1 MLSLVSRIAHW
12 LTSPQLAFSFGEPIF
27 RLAGRRKAAPDVILP
42 EVRNVLVVR
51 LDEIGDVVL
60 TIPMLRELRRNLPA
74 ARITLLV
81 SPHVANLLETCPYVN
96 EVLVYECR
104 TEHRRWQRFWQHF
117 SAIRFA
123 RRHLWNRHFDLAL
136 LPRWD
141 VDQDHSAFVAYFSG
155 AIWRAAYSET
165 VNEQKQRLNR
175 SQDLLLTH
183 SFDERVSR
191 HEVEYGLGIIR
202 ELGAE
207 VQNDHLELWP
217 DAEDVLFASKT
228 LPKSGSDSY
237 IALCPSGGTSQLKQW
252 PVGNFI
258 QLGRRL
264 QDEHK
269 ARLVLVGG
277 AGDETL
283 GAELQ
288 RGLGAA
294 AINLIGRTTLRQLA
308 ALLGQCKLFVGN
320 DTGPM
325 HIAAAAGIPVVA
337 VFGSSC
343 HHRFHPWSEK
353 HRVVANVL
361 PCSPCA
367 NEPHRDRCVQCV
379 FDHPKC
385 LRELPP
391 EGVMAAINEL
401 LDQSGA
407 VKSHS
412 GESVNA

>member
-12 LTSPQLAFSFGEPIF
+12 LTSPQVAFRVCEPIF
-27 RLAGRRKAAPDVILP
+27 RLAGRRKTSPAEILP
-42 EVRNVLVVR
+42 EVRNALVVR

-60 TIPMLRELRRNLPA
+60 TIPLLRELRRNLPA
-74 ARITLLV
+74 ARITLV
-81 SPHVANLLETCPYVN
+81 VAPHVANLLETCPYVN

-104 TEHRRWQRFWQHF
+104 TEHRRWQRLWQHL
-117 SAIRFA
+117 SAIEFA
-123 RRHLWNRHFDLAL
+123 RSHLWNRRFDLAL

-155 AIWRAAYSET
+155 AVWRAAYSET
-165 VNEQKQRLNR
+165 VNEQKQRLNQ

-183 SFDERVSR
+183 ALDDRVSR
-191 HEVEYGLGIIR
+191 HEIEYGLEMIGALGGEVR
-202 ELGAE
+202 ET
-207 VQNDHLELWP
+207 HLELWP
-217 DAEDVLFASKT
+217 EDEDVRFAQNA
-228 LPKSGSDSY
+228 LPNSGTSDY

-258 QLGRRL
+258 QLGRWL

-269 ARLVLVGG
+269 ARLVLIGG

-288 RGLGAA
+288 RGLGQA

-308 ALLGQCKLFVGN
+308 AVLGQCKLFAGN

-343 HHRFHPWSEK
+343 HHRFHPWSEN
-353 HRVVANVL
+353 HRVVANEL

-367 NEPHRDRCVQCV
+367 REPHRDRCVQCV

-385 LRELPP
+385 LHELPI
-391 EGVMAAINEL
+391 ERVMAAINEL
-401 LDQSGA
+401 RAQSGA
-407 VKSHS
+407 VKPYS